1 MDCAMERWG
10 RVVTAK
16 PLVVVLATVAAVLAC
31 GLWGLGV
38 FDRLNLAGYADPS
51 SESARADRLVD
62 QHLGRRTPDIVV
74 VYTAP
79 EGKTVDDIGEPVVD
93 RLAAVD
99 NSVLAK
105 PIQSYWTSAPQQSM
119 AYVSPDHRKALAVLT
134 LNGDD
139 NQRLKT
145 FNELSPGLKLPG
157 VQTDFSG
164 QSATT
169 AAYNSDSKHDLARA
183 ESIAIPLTLA
193 LLVVI
198 FGGFVAAAIPVCVGG
213 LAVFGSLGALRA
225 LSQLTDVSAFAVN
238 TASILG
244 LGMAIDYSLLTV
256 SRFREELGRGVDPV
270 QAARRTVAT
279 AGRTVLFS
287 ALLLACGLAGMSVFR
302 LSMVRSLG
310 FGAIAAVGLA
320 AFLALAAVP
329 ALLAILGHRVNAL
342 SWRRG
347 AAQRSEARAYRFWSA
362 LATKVTRRPVMFA
375 VPIVAGLALI
385 SSPISDISLGGLDI
399 HDLPKSNPVRATQ
412 EMITAEFPLVNN
424 GATIVIQGHGAPPSE
439 ADVAQVAAA
448 ARSAEGVSQVNPLA
462 SADDMT
468 ILHAVLSSDDF
479 SNAARDSVAALRALP
494 APPGSTMLVGGE
506 NAVRADSNTAILDGL
521 PIMLAIMIT
530 ATLVLML
537 PAFRSVVLPIKAVA
551 MAGLSLTA
559 TLGVL
564 TWIFV
569 DGHGAALL
577 GVDPRP
583 LPAAAIIMVI
593 AVTFGLSTDYEVF
606 LVARMVEA
614 HDKGADTAESVREG
628 MAATGRVITAAASLL
643 VIVTGAAGLS
653 DVALMKIA
661 GFGMAL
667 AIVIDATVVRMLLV
681 PALVTLMGA
690 ANWWMPG
697 RTRRRG
703 RHARQRRGARA
714 ESQGAERPPAVSDS
728 SLGPTAPM

>member
-1 MDCAMERWG
+1 MDWWA
-10 RVVTAK
+10 RVVTAR
-16 PLVVVLATVAAVLAC
+16 PLLVVLATVAAVLAC

-38 FDRLNLAGYADPS
+38 FDRLNLAGYADPT

-74 VYTAP
+74 VYTVAA
-79 EGKTVDDIGEPVVD
+79 GTTVDDIRAPVVN

-99 NSVLAK
+99 KSVLAK
-105 PIQSYWTSAPQQSM
+105 PIESYWTSTPQQSR
-119 AYVSPDHRKALAVLT
+119 ALVSADHRKALAVLT
-134 LNGDD
+134 LTGDD
-139 NQRLKT
+139 SQRLKT
-145 FNELSPGLKLPG
+145 FTEVSPGLRVPG
-157 VQTDFSG
+157 VQTEFSG

-169 AAYNSDSKHDLARA
+169 AAYNTESKHDLALA
-183 ESIAIPLTLA
+183 ESVAIPLTLA

-213 LAVFGSLGALRA
+213 LAVFGSLGALRV
-225 LSQLTDVSAFAVN
+225 LSMFTDVSAFAVN
-238 TASILG
+238 IAAILG

-256 SRFREELGRGVDPV
+256 SRFREELGRGLEPV
-270 QAARRTVAT
+270 EAARRTVAT

-310 FGAIAAVGLA
+310 YGAIAAVGLA
-320 AFLALAAVP
+320 AFLSLVAVP

-342 SWRRG
+342 PWRRG

-362 LATKVTRRPVMFA
+362 LATQVTRRPVMVA

-385 SSPISDISLGGLDI
+385 SSPIGDLSLGGLDI
-399 HDLPKSNPVRATQ
+399 KDLPKNNTVRATQ
-412 EMITAEFPLVNN
+412 ELITAEFPLVNN
-424 GATIVIQGHGAPPSE
+424 GATIVIRGDGGPPAE
-439 ADVAQVAAA
+439 ADVSRFAAA

-462 SADDMT
+462 STDDMT
-468 ILHAVLSSDDF
+468 ILQAVLSSDDF
-479 SNAARDSVAALRALP
+479 TNAARDSVAALRALP
-494 APPGSTMLVGGE
+494 APPGSTVLIGGE
-506 NAVRADSNTAILDGL
+506 NAVRTDSNTAILDGL
-521 PIMLAIMIT
+521 PVMLAIMIT

-537 PAFRSVVLPIKAVA
+537 LAFRSIVLAIKAVA
-551 MAGLSLTA
+551 MAALSLTA
-559 TLGVL
+559 TLGIL

-569 DGHGAALL
+569 NGHGAELL

-614 HDKGADTAESVREG
+614 HDKGADTAESVRKG
-628 MAATGRVITAAASLL
+628 MGATGRVITAAASLL

-661 GFGMAL
+661 GIGMAL
-667 AIVIDATVVRMLLV
+667 AIVLDATVVRMLLV
-681 PALVTLMGA
+681 PALVTLMGP

-697 RTRRRG
+697 DPSRRRTF
-703 RHARQRRGARA
+703 ARQRDNTPAKPEGAGART
-714 ESQGAERPPAVSDS
+714 GVSD
-728 SLGPTAPM
+728 P

>member
-1 MDCAMERWG
+1 MEWWA
-10 RVVTAK
+10 RVVTAR
-16 PLVVVLATVAAVLAC
+16 PRLVVLITVAVVLAC
-31 GLWGLGV
+31 GMWGLGV
-38 FDRLNLAGYADPS
+38 FDRLNLAGYSDPT
-51 SESARADRLVD
+51 SESARADQLVD
-62 QHLGRRTPDIVV
+62 EHLGRRTPDIVV

-79 EGKTVDDIGEPVVD
+79 SNMTVDDIREPVVD

-99 NSVLAK
+99 KSVLAK
-105 PIQSYWTSAPQQSM
+105 PIESYWTSAPQQSQTL
-119 AYVSPDHRKALAVLT
+119 VSADRRKALAVLT
-134 LNGDD
+134 LTGDD
-139 NQRLKT
+139 GQRLKT
-145 FNELSPGLKLPG
+145 FNQVSSALRVPG

-169 AAYNSDSKHDLARA
+169 AAYNTESKHDLALA
-183 ESIAIPLTLA
+183 ESVAIPLTLA

-198 FGGFVAAAIPVCVGG
+198 FGGFVAGAIPVSVGG

-225 LSQLTDVSAFAVN
+225 LSMLTDVSAFAVN

-256 SRFREELGRGVDPV
+256 SRYREELVRGLEPV
-270 QAARRTVAT
+270 AAARRTVAT

-310 FGAIAAVGLA
+310 YGAIAAVGLA
-320 AFLALAAVP
+320 AFLSLAAVP

-342 SWRRG
+342 PWRRG
-347 AAQRSEARAYRFWSA
+347 ATQRSEARAYRFWSA
-362 LATKVTRRPVMFA
+362 LATKVTRRPVLVA

-385 SSPISDISLGGLDI
+385 SSPIRDITLGGLDI
-399 HDLPKSNPVRATQ
+399 RDLPRDNAVRATQ
-412 EMITAEFPLVNN
+412 EFITAEFPLVNN
-424 GATIVIQGHGAPPSE
+424 GATIVIQGDAGPPSA
-439 ADVAQVAAA
+439 ADVSRFAAA
-448 ARSAEGVSQVNPLA
+448 AQSAEGVSRVDPLA
-462 SADDMT
+462 STEDMT
-468 ILHAVLSSDDF
+468 ILHAVLTSDDF

-494 APPGSTMLVGGE
+494 APPGSTVLIGGE

-521 PIMLAIMIT
+521 PVMLAIMIT
-530 ATLVLML
+530 ATLLLML
-537 PAFRSVVLPIKAVA
+537 LAFRSIVLAIKAVA

-569 DGHGAALL
+569 DGHGAEML

-614 HDKGADTAESVREG
+614 HHKGADTAESVREG

-643 VIVTGAAGLS
+643 VIVTAAAGLS
-653 DVALMKIA
+653 EVALMKIA
-661 GFGMAL
+661 GLGMAL

-681 PALVTLMGA
+681 PALVTLMGP

-697 RTRRRG
+697 LSSRRRVL
-703 RHARQRRGARA
+703 ARQRDNAPTEPA
-714 ESQGAERPPAVSDS
+714 GAEAPTGISD
-728 SLGPTAPM
+728 P